1 MPEFSLLPLDA
12 GSLPTF
18 SQYLL
23 PKAMQAM
30 RDNPA
35 EAIALGLTTGH
46 YAAGAA
52 CAEVRGAEAAV
63 TSLFIDPAARRHGAA
78 NFLLDALITLCRERG
93 ARTLYAE
100 YSLSGSD
107 LTAMDALF
115 RIKSADVQPQEDESF
130 RMDSALFHDAPL
142 IRAAFSAFI
151 PASGSC
157 SQILQPFFTAAGGPV
172 RQSGCPGLFKLVRLH
187 RTRRPRLVAGLG
199 GKRPCACLYPGL
211 CQRGRRMHP
220 AFHGTHPRSI
230 ADKRAGPYPRACQS
244 GLLPPGRGFSVLY
257 IHHGARVAGARR
269 AAGPRGDIPF
279 SPAIKPFCLLP
290 KTVQPKRRKET
301 DMQTYQK
308 KQPMSP
314 ASPRA
319 VPATQPQSG
328 PSMDA
333 LRAGTAQPTADMLGH
348 KVDLPGQMQAKME
361 SAFGADLSG
370 VQLYESQAVADAGA
384 GSHHPGQPY
393 RLCARPT

>member
-78 NFLLDALITLCRERG
+78 DFLLDALITLCRERG

-115 RIKSADVQPQEDESF
+115 RIKGADVQPQEDESF

-142 IRAAFSAFI
+142 IRAAFQPSFRPAAAVHKFSSLSSQQLEDLSANPDVPDFLSWSAYTGRADPDWSLAWVENGRVLAFTLACASADGGCTQLSTVRT
-151 PASGSC
+151 PAASPTSVLAL
-157 SQILQPFFTAAGGPV
+157 IRA
-172 RQSGCPGLFKLVRLH
+172 LVNLAYYR
-187 RTRRPRLVAGLG
+187 LG
-199 GKRPCACLYPGL
+199 GDFPFYTSTMAPESRALVERLAKGRYTLFAC
-211 CQRGRRMHP
+211 H
-220 AFHGTHPRSI
+220 
-230 ADKRAGPYPRACQS
+230 
-244 GLLPPGRGFSVLY
+244 
-257 IHHGARVAGARR
+257 
-269 AAGPRGDIPF
+269 
-279 SPAIKPFCLLP
+279 
-290 KTVQPKRRKET
+290 
-301 DMQTYQK
+301 
-308 KQPMSP
+308 
-314 ASPRA
+314 
-319 VPATQPQSG
+319 
-328 PSMDA
+328 
-333 LRAGTAQPTADMLGH
+333 
-348 KVDLPGQMQAKME
+348 
-361 SAFGADLSG
+361 
-370 VQLYESQAVADAGA
+370 QAVL
-384 GSHHPGQPY
+384 S
-393 RLCARPT
+393 LT